1 MVADINDY
9 EAVRSG
15 RYMPGMVGT
24 IFSFIDKMISAFGP
38 LMVGVGFAF
47 IGFKEA
53 FPDLDTPYSMD
64 LLVVALVFYYGLE
77 LLGAI
82 FNLIAMKFY
91 DLTPEKMREVE
102 AQIGIM
108 RKESE
113 SHA

>member
-1 MVADINDY
+1 M
-9 EAVRSG
+9 
-15 RYMPGMVGT
+15 
-24 IFSFIDKMISAFGP
+24 
-38 LMVGVGFAF
+38 
-47 IGFKEA
+47 
-53 FPDLDTPYSMD
+53 
-64 LLVVALVFYYGLE
+64 VALVFYYGLE